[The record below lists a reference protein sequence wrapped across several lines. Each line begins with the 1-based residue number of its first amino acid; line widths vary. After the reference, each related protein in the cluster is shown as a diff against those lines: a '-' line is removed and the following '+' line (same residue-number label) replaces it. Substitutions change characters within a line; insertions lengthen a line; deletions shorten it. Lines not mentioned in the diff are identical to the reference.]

1 MVVEKV
7 LVLTLTLAS
16 ALALPFAHLLPFF
29 KMQITTEESIKF
41 LMRTFILISK
51 RESGPKKVWS
61 TSQFRLGPAN
71 STLLKRGLSHSEKL
85 TANNHFIKRRTASHV
100 FNPYLLFFLKISF
113 YPWYRIR
120 WLECLKVERG
130 KEKER

>member
-1 MVVEKV
+1 MVVEKA

-85 TANNHFIKRRTASHV
+85 TANDQFIKRRTASHV
-100 FNPYLLFFLKISF
+100 FNPCVLFFLKISF
-113 YPWYRIR
+113 YLWYRIR

>member
-85 TANNHFIKRRTASHV
+85 TANNQFIKRTASHV